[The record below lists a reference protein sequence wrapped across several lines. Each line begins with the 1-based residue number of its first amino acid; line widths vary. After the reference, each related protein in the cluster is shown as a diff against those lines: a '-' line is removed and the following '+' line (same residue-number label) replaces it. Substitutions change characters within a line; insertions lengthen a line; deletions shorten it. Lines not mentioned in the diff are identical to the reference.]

1 MLRAL
6 QIENYALIRSIEIA
20 FDKGFTVITGETGA
34 GKSILMGALSLILG
48 SRAETDVLHDKT
60 RKCIVE
66 GCFDIK
72 GLPLQNFFEENDLD
86 YQPLTTLRREIN
98 EHGKSRAFINDTP
111 VNLTTLRALASSLID
126 IHSQHQNLLLLDSSF
141 RLGILDQ
148 YADNAPLRTN
158 YHNAFTHYLQ
168 VEQQHQQLKNECA
181 EAALRQEYLQYTLD
195 ELDKAQL
202 QPGEQEQTE
211 QSIRLLSHAEEIKTH
226 LYAATQQLSER
237 EQGNV
242 LQELKAIQ
250 SECQSLRNLGPDIDD
265 LLRRLDEAIVELG
278 DISYEISRKESE
290 VEVNPAE
297 LERLNERID
306 LIYTLQHKYQ
316 VDSVSGLLDFAEKLR
331 QELAQQSD
339 NEERLHELERESTQ
353 TEKAARDLAAQLSKS
368 LQKGI

>member
-126 IHSQHQNLLLLDSSF
+126 IPSQHQNLLLLDSSF

-148 YADNAPLRTN
+148 YADNASLRAN
-158 YHNAFTHYLQ
+158 YQQALTHYLQ
-168 VEQQHQQLKNECA
+168 VEQQRQQLKKECA
-181 EAALRQEYLQYTLD
+181 EAALRQEYLQFTLD

-202 QPGEQEQTE
+202 QPDEQEQTE

-226 LYAATQQLSER
+226 LYAATQQLSES
-237 EQGNV
+237 EQGTCFR
-242 LQELKAIQ
+242 
-250 SECQSLRNLGPDIDD
+250 S
-265 LLRRLDEAIVELG
+265 
-278 DISYEISRKESE
+278 SRPSRASA
-290 VEVNPAE
+290 NRCTASA
-297 LERLNERID
+297 L
-306 LIYTLQHKYQ
+306 T
-316 VDSVSGLLDFAEKLR
+316 
-331 QELAQQSD
+331 
-339 NEERLHELERESTQ
+339 ST
-353 TEKAARDLAAQLSKS
+353 TSCAGSTKPSWS
-368 LQKGI
+368 